1 MVVLLN
7 ILPFLVLIAA
17 FAIAFFSKSM
27 RVRAWAIISAVAF
40 LLLYSMV
47 QPSYLPKG
55 EITRT
60 AVPDFSSPSGEIQDR
75 NRKPEPTETR
85 QARQE
90 QAYRDGF
97 PKN

>member
-7 ILPFLVLIAA
+7 ILPILVLIAT
-17 FAIAFFSKSM
+17 FGIAFFSKSKK
-27 RVRAWAIISAVAF
+27 VKVWAIISAAAF

-60 AVPDFSSPSGEIQDR
+60 AVPDFSPSSGEIQDR
-75 NRKPEPTETR
+75 NRKPEPSETR